1 MFDTVELW
9 QVALLFAVG
18 TVAGVLNVLA
28 GGGSLLTLPVL
39 IFLGLPTAM
48 ANGTNRVAIL
58 VQNIVAVQGFRHRRM
73 LPMKLALICTV
84 PALVGSILGAKLAI
98 DVSDEAFR
106 RILAGVMIGVCVLM
120 LVDPAKRLKFDPAT
134 LTRGR
139 MAALALIFLGVGVY
153 GGFIQAGVGFL
164 IITGLLVHG
173 LDMVRINAVKVFVVM
188 VYTVAALVVFVRAG
202 QVDWGLGLALALG
215 NATGGWLGSQLAVS
229 KGHEWLRRLVL
240 LVAVA
245 FAVRLLWR

>member
-1 MFDTVELW
+1 MFHTVAVW

-18 TVAGVLNVLA
+18 TIAGILNVLA

-39 IFLGLPTAM
+39 IFLGLPSAM

-58 VQNIVAVQGFRHRRM
+58 IQNIVAVQGFRHRRRM
-73 LPMKLALICTV
+73 PWRLALICTG
-84 PALVGSILGAKLAI
+84 PALAGGLLGAKLAI
-98 DVSDEAFR
+98 DVSDEDFR

-120 LVDPAKRLKFDPAT
+120 LVDPAKRLRFDPTT
-134 LTRGR
+134 LTGGR
-139 MAALALIFLGVGVY
+139 IAALALTFLGVGVY

-202 QVDWGLGLALALG
+202 QVDWVLGLALAAG
-215 NATGGWLGSQLAVS
+215 NAVGGWLGSQLAVS
-229 KGHEWLRRLVL
+229 KGHDWLRRLVL

-245 FAVRLLWR
+245 FAVRLFWR